1 MVISH
6 APKSLPCQ
14 RKLVMLRSARKKVSE
29 VRSSARVAE
38 RVR

>member
-1 MVISH
+1 MVASQ
-6 APKSLPCQ
+6 APKSLPCH

-29 VRSSARVAE
+29 VRSSASVVD